1 MFHTLMPPSLRLE
14 LSSAAKD
21 AALDNRKAGAVCAVS
36 KKKGGSDRAS
46 SPQTPA
52 PATRVIETEIMC
64 CCRIMYHLAA
74 DTRDLPAQ
82 CKRAQA
88 PPATERCENGGK
100 TRAAWTNISMRQSAA
115 AVTMSSRR
123 GMERVLTMMQSIVK
137 IMQKEWLTMMQL

>member
-36 KKKGGSDRAS
+36 KKKGVSDRAS

-52 PATRVIETEIMC
+52 PATRVIETEIMR

-100 TRAAWTNISMRQSAA
+100 TRAACDKHQHA
-115 AVTMSSRR
+115 AVSGGSDDELEA
-123 GMERVLTMMQSIVK
+123 GYGKSVNNDAINCK
-137 IMQKEWLTMMQL
+137 NYAQKSV